1 MAITIVDYHNNQ
13 LTTGGND
20 GSVVSGD
27 FATRVASAFYIN
39 YTKGDEADLKIY
51 FGSYFKYLE
60 DWYPICYDTTDTN
73 INPIVKTLS
82 ESGKYQIKVPLAVNE
97 TVIRIYAQFENIPD
111 NGTAGTANI
120 MISPVIP
127 TI

>member
-1 MAITIVDYHNNQ
+1 MAITIVDYHNKQ
-13 LTTGGND
+13 LATGGDD

-27 FATRVASAFYIN
+27 FATRVAGAFYID

-51 FGSYFKYLE
+51 FGSYFKYADE
-60 DWYPICYDTTDTN
+60 WYPICYDTTDTS
-73 INPIVKTLS
+73 ITPIVKTIS
-82 ESGKYQIKVPLAVNE
+82 ESGKYQIRVPLDANE
-97 TVIRIYAQFENIPD
+97 TAIRIYAQFEDIPS
-111 NGTAGTANI
+111 NGNPGTANI